1 MHNNVDK
8 MKKKKTRLS
17 RIKKH
22 KGHVLSL
29 QKWQKNRIKNTV
41 SQNI

>member
-1 MHNNVDK
+1 MDNNICK

-22 KGHVLSL
+22 KGNVLSL
-29 QKWQKNRIKNTV
+29 QKGQKIRIKNTV
-41 SQNI
+41 SQKI